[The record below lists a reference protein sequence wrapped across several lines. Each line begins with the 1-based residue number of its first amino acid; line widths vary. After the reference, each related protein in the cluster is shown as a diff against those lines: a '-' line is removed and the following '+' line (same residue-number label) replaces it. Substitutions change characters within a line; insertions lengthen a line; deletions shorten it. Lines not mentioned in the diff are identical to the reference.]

1 MRYEVLMGRSKE
13 MGVDEVIREIRK
25 YPCKSVSIT
34 GGEPLLQRE
43 EVLELVKKLKKNGLL
58 DTDKH

>member
-1 MRYEVLMGRSKE
+1 MS
-13 MGVDEVIREIRK
+13 VDEIISEVGR

-43 EVLELVKKLKKNGLL
+43 ELLQLIKKLKKSGYWIQTNTNGTISI
-58 DTDKH
+58 DRSMNQ